1 MALSLPMRLPG
12 SKPQSDGRIIS
23 CGLGRLLP
31 IEFRLRSGNRAI
43 SVFKFSQKILGIII
57 SLMLIGMVVVI
68 CMQTFCRTV
77 IFRSIPW
84 SEELSRYFF
93 VWITVLGSSLAIS
106 QKLLV
111 KIDVIDQKLKE
122 ITVWKLEHFRLLLGL
137 IMQVVYCYSACLMI
151 PVGAFQKSAA
161 LKLPMQY
168 MYLIIAIG
176 FFFSIMA
183 VLAEFV
189 YLRRGKDA
197 VMKQA
202 AEKEAGK

>member
-1 MALSLPMRLPG
+1 M
-12 SKPQSDGRIIS
+12 
-23 CGLGRLLP
+23 
-31 IEFRLRSGNRAI
+31 NRAI

-93 VWITVLGSSLAIS
+93 VWITVLGSSLAI
-106 QKLLV
+106 
-111 KIDVIDQKLKE
+111 
-122 ITVWKLEHFRLLLGL
+122 
-137 IMQVVYCYSACLMI
+137 
-151 PVGAFQKSAA
+151 
-161 LKLPMQY
+161 
-168 MYLIIAIG
+168 
-176 FFFSIMA
+176 MA

-202 AEKEAGK
+202 AEKEAAK

>member
-1 MALSLPMRLPG
+1 
-12 SKPQSDGRIIS
+12 
-23 CGLGRLLP
+23 
-31 IEFRLRSGNRAI
+31 
-43 SVFKFSQKILGIII
+43 
-57 SLMLIGMVVVI
+57 
-68 CMQTFCRTV
+68 
-77 IFRSIPW
+77 
-84 SEELSRYFF
+84 
-93 VWITVLGSSLAIS
+93 VLGSSLAIS

>member
-1 MALSLPMRLPG
+1 M
-12 SKPQSDGRIIS
+12 
-23 CGLGRLLP
+23 
-31 IEFRLRSGNRAI
+31 NRAI

-122 ITVWKLEHFRLLLGL
+122 ITVWKLEHFR
-137 IMQVVYCYSACLMI
+137 
-151 PVGAFQKSAA
+151 
-161 LKLPMQY
+161 
-168 MYLIIAIG
+168 
-176 FFFSIMA
+176 
-183 VLAEFV
+183 
-189 YLRRGKDA
+189 
-197 VMKQA
+197 
-202 AEKEAGK
+202 

>member
-1 MALSLPMRLPG
+1 M
-12 SKPQSDGRIIS
+12 D
-23 CGLGRLLP
+23 
-31 IEFRLRSGNRAI
+31 RAI

-202 AEKEAGK
+202 AEKEAAK

>member
-1 MALSLPMRLPG
+1 M
-12 SKPQSDGRIIS
+12 
-23 CGLGRLLP
+23 
-31 IEFRLRSGNRAI
+31 NRAI

-106 QKLLV
+106 QKLL
-111 KIDVIDQKLKE
+111 E

>member
-1 MALSLPMRLPG
+1 M
-12 SKPQSDGRIIS
+12 
-23 CGLGRLLP
+23 
-31 IEFRLRSGNRAI
+31 NRAI

-93 VWITVLGSSLAIS
+93 VWITVLCSSLAI
-106 QKLLV
+106 
-111 KIDVIDQKLKE
+111 IDQKLKE

>member
-1 MALSLPMRLPG
+1 MFDDS
-12 SKPQSDGRIIS
+12 SGRV
-23 CGLGRLLP
+23 P
-31 IEFRLRSGNRAI
+31 
-43 SVFKFSQKILGIII
+43 
-57 SLMLIGMVVVI
+57 
-68 CMQTFCRTV
+68 
-77 IFRSIPW
+77 
-84 SEELSRYFF
+84 
-93 VWITVLGSSLAIS
+93 
-106 QKLLV
+106 
-111 KIDVIDQKLKE
+111 
-122 ITVWKLEHFRLLLGL
+122 
-137 IMQVVYCYSACLMI
+137 
-151 PVGAFQKSAA
+151 KSAA